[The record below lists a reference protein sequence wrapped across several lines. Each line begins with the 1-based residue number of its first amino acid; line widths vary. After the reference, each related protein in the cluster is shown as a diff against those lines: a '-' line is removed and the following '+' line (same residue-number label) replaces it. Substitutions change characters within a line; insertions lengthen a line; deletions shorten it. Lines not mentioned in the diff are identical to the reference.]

1 MALQLVYPGTTV
13 PLGKYYFDAPTG
25 FNRNTGLK
33 GGEVGSFV
41 EVAVD
46 QYPGSDGYDE
56 SLGGGESV
64 LTAIT
69 LAHANAVAP
78 YFLLDE
84 GDAGYGTLF
93 GSSFGAASTG
103 AHSRYVHS
111 WDGRNRDS
119 YGPNTQSGSNKIT
132 AWPSGIFAT
141 DFYVITGLD
150 AESPPLPGDLIFA
163 DIDNSTS
170 KLTAVE
176 GTNNSAVGYFVEFLT
191 DRSLV
196 STTIGTVGAGADDPL
211 PLMVLSFVGMPLAIH
226 TSLT

>member
-1 MALQLVYPGTTV
+1 MALQLVYPGTTT
-13 PLGKYYFDAPTG
+13 PLGKYYFNSPAG

-64 LTAIT
+64 ITAIT
-69 LAHANAVAP
+69 LAHANANDP

-84 GDAGYGTLF
+84 GDTGYGTLF
-93 GSSFGAASTG
+93 GSGFGAASTG

-111 WDGRNRDS
+111 WDGRNRDT
-119 YGPNTQSGSNKIT
+119 YGPNTQSGSNKVT

-141 DFYVITGLD
+141 DFYITTGLD
-150 AESPPLPGDLIFA
+150 AESPPLPGTTLYADL
-163 DIDNSTS
+163 DGSTS
-170 KLTAVE
+170 KLTVVQ
-176 GTNNSAVGYFVEFLT
+176 GTNTPVAYFVEFLT

-211 PLMVLSFVGMPLAIH
+211 PLMVMSFVGMPHAFSA
-226 TSLT
+226 TGA